1 VKIQKKAQT
10 KTGRASKKN
19 EQLQLCFNTI
29 SDRYLMIL
37 KYTQNNGF
45 QQTAS
50 QNQ

>member
-19 EQLQLCFNTI
+19 EQLQLYFNTPG
-29 SDRYLMIL
+29 DRYLMLL
-37 KYTQNNGF
+37 KYTQNHGF

-50 QNQ
+50 